1 MRWGKLVNVGPVVN
15 GPSNDRCAAWSPDGQ
30 IFLFDSDR
38 AGGFGSKDLW
48 WASFKDV
55 PGHPLAP
62 P

>member
-1 MRWGKLVNVGPVVN
+1 MGQAGQVGSVVN
-15 GPSNDRCAAWSPDGQ
+15 GPSNDRCAAWTPDSQ

-55 PGHPLAP
+55 SGHPLAP
-62 P
+62 L